1 MGGKNRSVDDNGVFS
16 FDMFRKYF
24 DTVTKYRN
32 VSKRFRVGCG
42 DVKIDFCRF
51 HKKGIEVNPW

>member
-1 MGGKNRSVDDNGVFS
+1 MERYQRCIDDNCVFS
-16 FDMFRKYF
+16 L
-24 DTVTKYRN
+24 N
-32 VSKRFRVGCG
+32 VSREDSDAVAFNENVAKRFRVGCG